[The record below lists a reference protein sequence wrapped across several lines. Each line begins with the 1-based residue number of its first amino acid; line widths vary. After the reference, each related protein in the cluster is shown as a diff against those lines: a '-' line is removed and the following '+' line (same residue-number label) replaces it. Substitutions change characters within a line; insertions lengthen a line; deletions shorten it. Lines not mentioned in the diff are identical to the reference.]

1 MPAMPP
7 AGSHASLPVR
17 RILGVDPGTRVT
29 GWGVIEHGGNRSR
42 LVACGAVKTTSKNMA
57 GRLAEVYGVL
67 HDVVRE
73 HAPTTLAVERQFFGV
88 NANSALVTGMARGVA
103 ILAAGQA
110 GIAMHEYPPATVKK
124 AVGGNGGA
132 SKGEVARMVRLLL
145 GLAETPEPE
154 DVTDALAVALC
165 DAHRGGLGA
174 SKGDGADDD
183 APADESPAAA
193 AIRAARRA
201 PRRRIPAPPRARRA
215 PRG

>member
-1 MPAMPP
+1 MPP
-7 AGSHASLPVR
+7 AGSHASQPVR

-57 GRLAEVYGVL
+57 GRLAEVYAVL

-124 AVGGNGGA
+124 AVGGNGNA

-145 GLAETPEPE
+145 GLAEAPEPE

-174 SKGDGADDD
+174 SGDDDD

-201 PRRRIPAPPRARRA
+201 PRRRFPAA
-215 PRG
+215 PRPGRQPRGSTGSS